1 MAKKGKIEVR
11 IDHCKG
17 CGLCI
22 TSCKVNAIALSNAGE
37 TNSYGYQ
44 YLKMIN
50 DTCIGCT
57 LCAVM
62 CPDQAIDVYR
72 E

>member
-1 MAKKGKIEVR
+1 MAKKGKVEVR

-22 TSCKVNAIALSNAGE
+22 GSCKFGAIALTDISKTNA
-37 TNSYGYQ
+37 YGYQ
-44 YLKMIN
+44 YMIMAN
-50 DTCIGCT
+50 DKCTGCT
-57 LCAVM
+57 MCAIM

>member
-1 MAKKGKIEVR
+1 MPKGRIEVR

-22 TSCKVNAIALSNAGE
+22 TACKFDAIELSAETE
-37 TNSYGYQ
+37 TNRYGYR
-44 YLKMIN
+44 YVVMKN
-50 DTCIGCT
+50 DNCTGCT
-57 LCAVM
+57 LCAMM

>member
-1 MAKKGKIEVR
+1 MAKKGRIEVR

-22 TSCKVNAIALSNAGE
+22 GSCKFEVLALTDASK
-37 TNSYGYQ
+37 TNFYGYQ
-44 YLKMIN
+44 YLEMVN
-50 DTCIGCT
+50 ENCTGCT

-62 CPDQAIDVYR
+62 CPDQAIDVFR